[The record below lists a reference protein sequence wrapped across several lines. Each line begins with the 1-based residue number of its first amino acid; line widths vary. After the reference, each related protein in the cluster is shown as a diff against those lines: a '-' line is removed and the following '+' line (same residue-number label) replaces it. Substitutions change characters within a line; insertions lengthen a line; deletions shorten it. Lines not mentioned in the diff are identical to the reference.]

1 MAKEI
6 TDNLEFT
13 KNMIKKMDIAHKAS
27 LKSQYKQH
35 LGKVCRNPINK
46 QWVIQKTKEGRLKV
60 AQCNP
65 KINTEVSI
73 MKNVEA

>member
-6 TDNLEFT
+6 SDNLETT
-13 KNMIKKMDIAHKAS
+13 KNMIKKMDIAHRTVS
-27 LKSQYKQH
+27 KSQYKEQ

-60 AQCNP
+60 AQRNP
-65 KINTEVSI
+65 KINSELTVT
-73 MKNVEA
+73 KDVEM